1 MRSRLRTIGTPAST
15 SAASLLAQMAFSL
28 TPGGFWNASPR
39 SIDSHPADELLPAL
53 LDSALAL
60 LFPFPVSWRR
70 SSALIPR
77 LRSRRRAET
86 ASFALT
92 VTVRGWP
99 VAEV

>member
-1 MRSRLRTIGTPAST
+1 MSFPLRFWTRSWIS
-15 SAASLLAQMAFSL
+15 
-28 TPGGFWNASPR
+28 
-39 SIDSHPADELLPAL
+39 
-53 LDSALAL
+53 
-60 LFPFPVSWRR
+60 FPLPVSWRS
-70 SSALIPR
+70 SSALMPR